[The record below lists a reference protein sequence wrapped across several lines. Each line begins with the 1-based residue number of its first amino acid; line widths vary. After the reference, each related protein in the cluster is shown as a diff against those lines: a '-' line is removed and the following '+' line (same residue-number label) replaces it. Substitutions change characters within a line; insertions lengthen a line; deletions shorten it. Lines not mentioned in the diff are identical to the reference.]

1 MKDSRV
7 MVGAFFGLGMACAGI
22 AAVASPPIEEQVARP
37 AAPVAVQRVAF
48 SPAELRDETV
58 MVLAGAA
65 LIGLAAAVRRAA

>member
-7 MVGAFFGLGMACAGI
+7 MVGAFFGLVMAGAGI
-22 AAVASPPIEEQVARP
+22 AAVASPPHEQLARP

-48 SPAELRDETV
+48 PQAELRDETV